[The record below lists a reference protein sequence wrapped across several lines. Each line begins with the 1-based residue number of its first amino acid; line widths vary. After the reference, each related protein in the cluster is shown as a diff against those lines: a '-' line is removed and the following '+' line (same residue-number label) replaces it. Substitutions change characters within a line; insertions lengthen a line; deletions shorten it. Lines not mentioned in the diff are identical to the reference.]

1 MKINFNN
8 HISYNSSI
16 ICNKFAT
23 KQVFKGGITRD
34 VFEKNN
40 KPKQIQQAKERIIKA
55 LTDKNSELLVVINP
69 DGSIYES
76 MGDNKKCEISS
87 NSIKMNAILIHGH
100 PEEIPLS
107 PDDVATL
114 LLTDAKSQEA
124 ITKDDKYSKLT
135 KKQNFKL
142 NCNPL
147 ELSEELSLML
157 YKEVMDKLAIDY
169 NYTEEDIIKM
179 LKDALQCE
187 QINLT
192 YEEALEILGHKG
204 IKISDDINKTAEEIK
219 KKLLKYQMQYYPR
232 QYNNIYK
239 AWRKNFNVIYKYLQS
254 DEYKKCADNFLKHVA
269 EKYNLK
275 YETNMKI

>member
-1 MKINFNN
+1 MKTNFNN
-8 HISYNSSI
+8 HILYNNSI
-16 ICNKFAT
+16 ICNKFGT
-23 KQVFKGGITRD
+23 KQVFKGRLTND
-34 VFEKNN
+34 VFEKDN

-55 LTDKNSELLVVINP
+55 LTDRNCELLVVINP

-76 MGDNKKCEISS
+76 MGNDKKCGI
-87 NSIKMNAILIHGH
+87 NSNAIKANAIIIHGH
-100 PEEIPLS
+100 PEELPLS

-124 ITKDDKYSKLT
+124 ITKEGKYSKLT

-142 NCNPL
+142 HCKPL

-157 YKEVMDKLAIDY
+157 YKEVMDKLGIDY
-169 NYTEEDIIKM
+169 NYTKEDIIKM
-179 LKDALQCE
+179 LKDAMQCE
-187 QINLT
+187 QIDLT
-192 YEEALEILGHKG
+192 YEEALEILNHKG
-204 IKISDDINKTAEEIK
+204 IKISDDINETAEEVK
-219 KKLLKYQMQYYPR
+219 KNLLKYQMQYYPR

-254 DEYKKCADNFLKHVA
+254 DEYKKCTDNFLKHVA

-275 YETNMKI
+275 YETNMF